1 MSYPR
6 AAGAVQYLLAVLIK
20 LFEVQMA
27 MSVYCTG
34 NWLIGRLDSS
44 RLQLSPGWFYLFWC
58 ACQGRKKRQ
67 EDHLDENNLCQREMN
82 LS

>member
-6 AAGAVQYLLAVLIK
+6 AAGAVQYLLAILIK
-20 LFEVQMA
+20 LFEVHMA

-44 RLQLSPGWFYLFWC
+44 RLQISPGWFYLFWC
-58 ACQGRKKRQ
+58 RRSKAGRKGKKTRP
-67 EDHLDENNLCQREMN
+67 EGNN
-82 LS
+82 

>member
-1 MSYPR
+1 MSYPQ

-58 ACQGRKKRQ
+58 GRSKAGRIGKKTRL
-67 EDHLDENNLCQREMN
+67 EENN
-82 LS
+82 